1 MKALLACGIA
11 LGILFAV
18 PAMAQVWNEVDDAG
32 DLPGTVQTPTG
43 SGDLTAIAGTIAASD
58 ADMYCVRID
67 VPANFSATT
76 CAGST
81 LDTQLWLFFEDGRG
95 VACNDD
101 DPGGCG
107 LQSKVT
113 GTFVPTAGQY
123 LLAVT
128 VYNRDPQDA
137 SAQLIWANSPFG
149 AERQPDGPGAAN
161 PIASWTGTT
170 SDTGAYTIAL
180 TGVTFCTPNAVEPA
194 TWGEIK
200 SLYR

>member
-1 MKALLACGIA
+1 MKPLLACGIA

-32 DLPGTVQTPTG
+32 DLPETVQTPTG

-76 CAGST
+76 CAGTT

-95 VACNDD
+95 VAFNDD

-113 GTFVPTAGQY
+113 GTFVPAAGQY
-123 LLAVT
+123 LLAIT
-128 VYNRDPQDA
+128 LYNRDAQDA
-137 SAQLIWANSPFG
+137 SAQLIWLSSPFG
-149 AERQPDGPGAAN
+149 SERQPDGPGAAN
-161 PIASWTGTT
+161 PIASWSGDTATGT
-170 SDTGAYTIAL
+170 YTIAL
-180 TGVTFCTPNAVEPA
+180 TGATFCTPNAVEPA
-194 TWGEIK
+194 TWGGIK

>member
-1 MKALLACGIA
+1 MKALLACGVA

-43 SGDLTAIAGTIAASD
+43 SGDLTAIAGTIVPND
-58 ADMYCVRID
+58 ADMYCIRID
-67 VPANFSATT
+67 VPDNFSATT

-95 VACNDD
+95 VTFDDD

-107 LQSKVT
+107 LQSKIT
-113 GTFVPTAGQY
+113 GTFVPAAGQY
-123 LLAVT
+123 LLAVST
-128 VYNRDPQDA
+128 YNRDAQDEQ
-137 SAQLIWANSPFG
+137 SQLLWLNSPFNL
-149 AERQPDGPGAAN
+149 ERQPDGLGAAN
-161 PIASWTGTT
+161 PVAVWVGTT
-170 SDTGAYTIAL
+170 SDNGDYTITLTGA
-180 TGVTFCTPNAVEPA
+180 TFCTPNAVEPA

-200 SLYR
+200 NLYR